1 NIFGIEKPLLQ
12 SKEEKKKILNKTVL
26 KISILSFAVILL
38 VVLVFNY
45 NTQEKNSEVTNNV
58 SINPTDS
65 TKLLT
70 NTNPPQV
77 KTDKIKSEQIKNPIS
92 DLNTTAQQKLPE
104 TTENLN
110 TREGKLM
117 IACYPWAEVYIDDH
131 KFETTPLNA
140 PINLKTGLHK
150 IRLIHPN
157 FPPIEKTIEITAD
170 KQYIMDI
177 NFYKYFGFVQFKI
190 IPWGEIIINN
200 KKFGITPFEKPV
212 ILNPGKYV
220 LNISNPNFG
229 SYIDTILIQSGET
242 LFYKLNL
249 NSITHWHNN

>member
-1 NIFGIEKPLLQ
+1 
-12 SKEEKKKILNKTVL
+12 VL
-26 KISILSFAVILL
+26 
-38 VVLVFNY
+38 NY
-45 NTQEKNSEVTNNV
+45 NSQEKDNEVTNNV
-58 SINPTDS
+58 SINTTDS

-70 NTNPPQV
+70 NTNSPQV
-77 KTDKIKSEQIKNPIS
+77 KTDKIKPEQIENTIS
-92 DLNTTAQQKLPE
+92 NLNTATQQKLSE
-104 TTENLN
+104 TTENLD

-117 IACYPWAEVYIDDH
+117 ITCYPWAEVYIDNQ
-131 KFETTPLNA
+131 KFETTPLDS
-140 PINLKTGLHK
+140 PISLKTGLHQ

-157 FPPIEKTIEITAD
+157 FPPIEKNIEITAD
-170 KQYIMDI
+170 KQYTMDV

-229 SYIDTILIQSGET
+229 NYIDTILIQSGET

-249 NSITHWHNN
+249 NSITNWHNN